1 MLLRKAY
8 CSPFI
13 WVAAAFVSNQRI
25 YFATSCI
32 VVSTTSIKSRIM
44 PAALMAV
51 WKRSGK
57 EQQLAAVQPGDG
69 QQVKHA
75 KIYRD
80 DSGQA
85 EHIPPAIFDG
95 FVDRID
101 YTDRT
106 GKLIDAHTPGEK
118 VQKSAQDDPRI
129 IAEIP
134 CRPMHHA
141 ARRFFNTIHP
151 EIQYHGGCAVRIGS
165 GIKLH
170 LGQCD
175 QLAVPQNRDG
185 CGIISVRCS
194 SYMTSSAVK
203 QKCLLT
209 DMISSFTC
217 RPDAWLFGFSPWKS

>member
-32 VVSTTSIKSRIM
+32 VVSTINIKSRIM

-51 WKRSGK
+51 WKRSGSSRPGNAFCGK

-95 FVDRID
+95 FADRID

-134 CRPMHHA
+134 CRPMRHA
-141 ARRFFNTIHP
+141 ARRFFNAIHP
-151 EIQYHGGCAVRIGS
+151 KSSTMEVVPSA
-165 GIKLH
+165 
-170 LGQCD
+170 
-175 QLAVPQNRDG
+175 LAVESNCTWG
-185 CGIISVRCS
+185 SV
-194 SYMTSSAVK
+194 TS
-203 QKCLLT
+203 L
-209 DMISSFTC
+209 
-217 RPDAWLFGFSPWKS
+217 RPAEP

>member
-13 WVAAAFVSNQRI
+13 WVAAAFIPNQRI

-32 VVSTTSIKSRIM
+32 VVSTTSIKKQDHACRVDGCLEAQRQF
-44 PAALMAV
+44 PPGNAFC
-51 WKRSGK
+51 GK

-95 FVDRID
+95 FIDRID

-141 ARRFFNTIHP
+141 ARRFF
-151 EIQYHGGCAVRIGS
+151 QYHTPGNP
-165 GIKLH
+165 
-170 LGQCD
+170 
-175 QLAVPQNRDG
+175 VPWR
-185 CGIISVRCS
+185 
-194 SYMTSSAVK
+194 
-203 QKCLLT
+203 L
-209 DMISSFTC
+209 C
-217 RPDAWLFGFSPWKS
+217 RPHW